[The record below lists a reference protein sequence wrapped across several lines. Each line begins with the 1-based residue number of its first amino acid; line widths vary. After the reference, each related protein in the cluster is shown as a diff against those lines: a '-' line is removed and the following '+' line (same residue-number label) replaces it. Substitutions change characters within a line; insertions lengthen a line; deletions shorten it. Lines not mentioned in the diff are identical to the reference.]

1 MTFVSASLPP
11 VESIAGT
18 VTLLATRLADEHVAE
33 GLLDRCL
40 DAAAFAESAALAVRD
55 RSDEADRP
63 AFLAAADAFRAI
75 VETLDGHPGI
85 HLPPVQPLLQARVP
99 SEPIV
104 AAETSLASLAEA
116 LLAALARLGAL
127 APDLD
132 QVAAALRAGLQA
144 TSAHISLTRAE
155 TDAGYLR

>member
-18 VTLLATRLADEHVAE
+18 ATLLATRLADERATE
-33 GLLDRCL
+33 ALLDRCL
-40 DAAAFAESAALAVRD
+40 DVAAFAESAALAVRD
-55 RSDEADRP
+55 RSDQADRP
-63 AFLAAADAFRAI
+63 AFLAAADAFRSI
-75 VETLDGHPGI
+75 VETLDRHPGI
-85 HLPPVQPLLQARVP
+85 HLPTVQAVLQTRAP
-99 SEPIV
+99 SAAMA
-104 AAETSLASLAEA
+104 AAETSLASLAEE
-116 LLAALARLGAL
+116 LLAALARLGEL

-155 TDAGYLR
+155 TDAGHLR